1 MQIVLL
7 LERWGENFIY
17 YLKVTLHTL
26 VVIKERT
33 KLFFYHL
40 HGVSDEDVPVVPAGA
55 IVLKYSITS
64 LLF

>member
-33 KLFFYHL
+33 KLFFIIYTVFL
-40 HGVSDEDVPVVPAGA
+40 MRTY
-55 IVLKYSITS
+55 L
-64 LLF
+64 